1 MGKVEDRQSGGGRGR
16 KRGSAT
22 KNLGVAGLPFFN
34 GEDACQ
40 PYEKG
45 HPIGMGVYVDDTHRG
60 GGRGRQRLIPRRR

>member
-1 MGKVEDRQSGGGRGR
+1 MWGRWKTGRAEEDVVGKR
-16 KRGSAT
+16 
-22 KNLGVAGLPFFN
+22 VAGLPFFN